1 MALLNKDSLITQ
13 LKADAESATEA
24 DVFAGLT
31 AALEKLTND
40 RAVSVATDNDLPDLY
55 NDPLPTGSVFLVDS
69 LNVLVISSGF
79 RWLGLDGRLLRDDF
93 PATDAMSWGYGGYI
107 IGAGVLGSGD
117 LVSRSSPGTVVG
129 GITNWSAV
137 SAGYGHSLG
146 LTSSGVLYAW
156 GENLAG
162 ILGDGTTI
170 NRSSPVTVVG
180 GITDWSAISAGP
192 AHNLGLRAN
201 GVLYAWGAGS
211 AGRLGDE
218 TSTNKSSP
226 VTVVGDITNWS
237 TISVGRHSLGL
248 TSSGVLY
255 AWGTNIATSAGA
267 LGDGTA
273 ISRSSP
279 VTVVGGITNWSQI
292 SAGSG
297 HSLGLTNA
305 GVLYAWGAG
314 GFGRLGD
321 GTAISRSSPV
331 TVVGGITNWSQIDAG
346 AGHNLALTDTGVLY
360 AWGFNQRGQI
370 GDGTVISRSSP
381 VTVVGGITNWSTII
395 AKGDS
400 HSLAFTDAGVLYA
413 WGYNG
418 YGGLGD
424 GTNIDK
430 SSPVTVVGGIT
441 SWLSVSA
448 GSKHSLGVKVS
459 V

>member
-162 ILGDGTTI
+162 I
-170 NRSSPVTVVG
+170 
-180 GITDWSAISAGP
+180 
-192 AHNLGLRAN
+192 
-201 GVLYAWGAGS
+201 
-211 AGRLGDE
+211 LGDE